1 MSYIPNIQSLTS
13 QIGVNS
19 YTATTGSLWTG
30 NVFVGAGEQN
40 DFNYVGVNL
49 QTDESGTLTF
59 EFSQNGTDW
68 SSYPT
73 QEFTVAAGINEV
85 HGAWKGTRYVR
96 PKFTGADGS
105 RTYFRIRTMY
115 SYDPIVLSA
124 PLNQPIGSDSDANI
138 VRAVN
143 IGQDPTGTFVNN
155 KSDGVGFQTTVN
167 LASGDTFSSDVIDAQ
182 GYTQVQTHIVCDN
195 DGTLGFK
202 FCSTSNCSG
211 TTVGQ
216 NGVERYLSVPYLAS
230 TGFQLYS
237 APAFTPY
244 VQYTF
249 TNGGTGTTTQLFFE
263 TKLLTKSLSGQ
274 LLGVNSFISPSMVG
288 NLVRSVATGKQ
299 PDGDFVN
306 AVADGTGF
314 VTETPLL
321 SGQTYTSP
329 WIDTDGFNSISLFIS
344 ADVPGSIDGLTVQFT
359 DDVQAGTPIVRQT
372 LNYSFTQFDVDRG
385 YLELDFVPKLDGFR
399 VTFTNGSTNQSSFFL
414 QSDLRVNKDNN
425 KYTTG
430 GALIVGDFKTEVAL
444 GLVPNNF
451 LGTKFGTV
459 SKIDTADADVTVWAL
474 ADDARSPRV
483 DRKTFSTTADTIYIS
498 SSSASD
504 NGIKITTIVN
514 DSNNDLKQYETII
527 SGQTP
532 VSIGVSGLDCNTA
545 FVSGDDQ
552 TLAGDVYITLGSDHT
567 SGIPNDLTKILA
579 FVPQAAQRTQQATF
593 RVPNGSKMIIDSIHC
608 NIAVGT
614 GNASAQ
620 LFLRVKPQGGSWYI
634 LRPYNLTTSSTI
646 ERNETIVLDEGT
658 FVEFYMDVSANDV
671 DMTTIFRYQ
680 LIDNLV

>member
-1 MSYIPNIQSLTS
+1 MSYIPNIQALTS

-85 HGAWKGTRYVR
+85 HGAWKGTRYIR

-105 RTYFRIRTMY
+105 RTFFRIRTMY

-124 PLNQPIGSDSDANI
+124 PLNQPIGSDADANI

-249 TNGGTGTTTQLFFE
+249 TNGGTGTTTQLFYE

-321 SGQTYTSP
+321 SGQTYTSS
-329 WIDTDGFNSISLFIS
+329 WIDTDGFNSISLFMS

-399 VTFTNGSTNQSSFFL
+399 VSFTNGSTDQSNFFL

-545 FVSGDDQ
+545 FVSGNDQ

-567 SGIPNDLTKILA
+567 SGIPNDLTKVLA
-579 FVPQAAQRTQQATF
+579 FIPQAAQRTQQATF
-593 RVPNGSKMIIDSIHC
+593 RVPTGTKMIIDNIHC

-620 LFLRVKPQGGSWYI
+620 LFLRVKPQNGSWYI

-658 FVEFYMDVSANDV
+658 YVEFYMDVSANDV

>member
-1 MSYIPNIQSLTS
+1 MSYIPNIQALTS

-59 EFSQNGTDW
+59 EFSQNGSDW

-73 QEFTVAAGINEV
+73 QEFTVVAGINEV

-105 RTYFRIRTMY
+105 RTFFRIRTMY

-155 KSDGVGFQTTVN
+155 KSDGVGFQTTAN
-167 LASGDTFSSDVIDAQ
+167 LASGATFSSDVIDAQ
-182 GYTQVQTHIVCDN
+182 GYTQVQTHMVCSN

-249 TNGGTGTTTQLFFE
+249 TNGGTGTTTQIFYE

-314 VTETPLL
+314 VTTSNLL
-321 SGQTYTSP
+321 SGQTYTSD

-344 ADVPGSIDGLTVQFT
+344 ADVPSSIDGLTIQFT
-359 DDVQAGTPIVRQT
+359 DDVQATTPIVRQT
-372 LNYSFTQFDVDRG
+372 LNYTFAQNDVDRG

-399 VTFTNGSTNQSSFFL
+399 VSYTNNSIDQSSFFL

-430 GALIVGDFKTEVAL
+430 GALVVGDTLTQIAL
-444 GLVPNNF
+444 GLVPNNS

-459 SKIDTADADVTVWAL
+459 SGIDTADADVTVWAL

-483 DRKTFSTTADTIYIS
+483 NRKTFSTTADTIYVS

-504 NGIKITTIVN
+504 NGIKITTIIN

-552 TLAGDVYITLGSDHT
+552 TLVGDVYVTLGSDHT
-567 SGIPNDLTKILA
+567 NGIPNDLTKVLA
-579 FVPQAAQRTQQATF
+579 FIPQVAQRTQQATF
-593 RVPNGSKMIIDSIHC
+593 RVPTGNKMIIDSIHC

-646 ERNETIVLDEGT
+646 ERNETIVLNEGT

>member
-1 MSYIPNIQSLTS
+1 MSYIPNIQALTS

-73 QEFTVAAGINEV
+73 QEFTVVAGINEV
-85 HGAWKGTRYVR
+85 HGAWKGTRYIR

-105 RTYFRIRTMY
+105 RTFFRIRTMY

-124 PLNQPIGSDSDANI
+124 PLNQPIGSDADANI

-155 KSDGVGFQTTVN
+155 KSDGVGSQTTVN

-249 TNGGTGTTTQLFFE
+249 TNGGTGTTTQLFYE

-321 SGQTYTSP
+321 SGQTYTSS
-329 WIDTDGFNSISLFIS
+329 WIDTDGFNSISLFMS

-399 VTFTNGSTNQSSFFL
+399 VSFTNGSTDQSNFFL

-545 FVSGDDQ
+545 FVSGNDQ

-567 SGIPNDLTKILA
+567 SGIPNDLTKVLA
-579 FVPQAAQRTQQATF
+579 FIPQAAQRTQQATF
-593 RVPNGSKMIIDSIHC
+593 RVPTGTKMIIDNIHC

-620 LFLRVKPQGGSWYI
+620 LFLRVKPQNGSWYI

-658 FVEFYMDVSANDV
+658 YVEFYMDVSANDV

>member
-1 MSYIPNIQSLTS
+1 MSYIPNIQALTS

-73 QEFTVAAGINEV
+73 QEFTVVAGINEV

-124 PLNQPIGSDSDANI
+124 PLNQPIGSDADANI

-155 KSDGVGFQTTVN
+155 KSDGVGFQTTAN

-249 TNGGTGTTTQLFFE
+249 TNGGTGTTTQLFYE

-321 SGQTYTSP
+321 SGQTYTSS

-399 VTFTNGSTNQSSFFL
+399 VSFTNGSTDQSNFFL

-545 FVSGDDQ
+545 FVSGNDQ

-567 SGIPNDLTKILA
+567 SGIPNDLTKVLA
-579 FVPQAAQRTQQATF
+579 FIPQVAQRTQQATF
-593 RVPNGSKMIIDSIHC
+593 RVPTGTKMIIDNIHC

-620 LFLRVKPQGGSWYI
+620 LFLRVKPQNGSWYI

-658 FVEFYMDVSANDV
+658 YVEFYMDVSANDV

>member
-124 PLNQPIGSDSDANI
+124 PLNQPIGGDSDANI

-155 KSDGVGFQTTVN
+155 KSDGVGFQTTAN
-167 LASGDTFSSDVIDAQ
+167 LASGATFSSDVIDAQ

-399 VTFTNGSTNQSSFFL
+399 VSFTNGSTDQSNFFL

>member
-1 MSYIPNIQSLTS
+1 MSYIPNIQAFTS

-73 QEFTVAAGINEV
+73 QEFTVVAGINEV

-124 PLNQPIGSDSDANI
+124 PLNQPIGSDADANI

-155 KSDGVGFQTTVN
+155 KSDGIGFQTTVN

-244 VQYTF
+244 VQYSF
-249 TNGGTGTTTQLFFE
+249 TNGGTGTTTQLFYE

-314 VTETPLL
+314 VTTNNLL
-321 SGQTYTSP
+321 SGQTYTSD

-344 ADVPGSIDGLTVQFT
+344 ADVPGNIDGLTVQFT

-459 SKIDTADADVTVWAL
+459 SKIDTADADVTVWSL

-514 DSNNDLKQYETII
+514 DSNNDIKQYETII

-567 SGIPNDLTKILA
+567 SGIPNDLTKVLA
-579 FVPQAAQRTQQATF
+579 FIPQAAQRTQQATF
-593 RVPNGSKMIIDSIHC
+593 RVPTGTKMIIDNIHC

-620 LFLRVKPQGGSWYI
+620 LFLRVKPQNGSWYI

-646 ERNETIVLDEGT
+646 ERNETIVLNEGT

-680 LIDNLV
+680 LIDNLD

>member
-1 MSYIPNIQSLTS
+1 MSYIPNIQAFTS

-73 QEFTVAAGINEV
+73 QEFTIVSGINEV

-155 KSDGVGFQTTVN
+155 KSDGVGFQTTAN
-167 LASGDTFSSDVIDAQ
+167 LASGATFSSDVIDAQ
-182 GYTQVQTHIVCDN
+182 GYTQVQTHVVCDN

-202 FCSTSNCSG
+202 FCSTPDCSG

-249 TNGGTGTTTQLFFE
+249 TNGGTGTTTQLFYE

-314 VTETPLL
+314 VTTSNLL
-321 SGQTYTSP
+321 SGQTYTSD

-444 GLVPNNF
+444 GLVPNNL

-474 ADDARSPRV
+474 ADDDRSPRV

-545 FVSGDDQ
+545 FVSGNDQ

-567 SGIPNDLTKILA
+567 SGIPNDLTKVLA
-579 FVPQAAQRTQQATF
+579 FIPQVAQRTQQATF
-593 RVPNGSKMIIDSIHC
+593 RVPTGTKMIIDNIHC

-620 LFLRVKPQGGSWYI
+620 LFLRVKPQNGSWYI

>member
-124 PLNQPIGSDSDANI
+124 PLNQPIGNDSDANI

-399 VTFTNGSTNQSSFFL
+399 VTFTNGSTDQSNFFL

-567 SGIPNDLTKILA
+567 SGIPNDLTKVLA
-579 FVPQAAQRTQQATF
+579 FIPQVAQRTQQATF